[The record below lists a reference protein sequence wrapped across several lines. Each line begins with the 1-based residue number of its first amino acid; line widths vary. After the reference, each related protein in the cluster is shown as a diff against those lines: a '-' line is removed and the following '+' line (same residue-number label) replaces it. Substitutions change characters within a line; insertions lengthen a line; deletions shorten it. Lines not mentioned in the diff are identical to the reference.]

1 MGTRITT
8 PRKEVEIAPG
18 AINLVIHQ
26 DGRRFPLK
34 MPERYAEVKTRV
46 FPVVLMRLK
55 GVENEKGEKC
65 IINSNVRLVWMEF
78 LNIFHNK
85 ALADK
90 KPEYCSIS
98 EVNLARAIGLRSP
111 IVVREAIAILH
122 NLGILKMT
130 WETERCKN
138 NKGEWIDRRVNVR
151 YLDVADPSGELA
163 KNWPDN
169 LKII

>member
-8 PRKEVEIAPG
+8 PRKDVTIASG
-18 AINLVIHQ
+18 AIDLVIHQ

-34 MPERYAEVKTRV
+34 MPEHYTDVKTRI

-65 IINSNVRLVWMEF
+65 IINSNVKNVWAEL
-78 LNIFHNK
+78 LNIFYNK
-85 ALADK
+85 DMADK

-98 EVNLARAIGLRSP
+98 EMNLARAIGLRST
-111 IVVREAIAILH
+111 IVVREAIQILH
-122 NLGILKMT
+122 NLGILKME
-130 WETERCKN
+130 WDSERCKN
-138 NKGEWIDRRVNVR
+138 NKGEMIDRRVNIR
-151 YLDVADPSGELA
+151 YLDIADPSGELA

>member
-1 MGTRITT
+1 MGNRITT
-8 PRKEVEIAPG
+8 PRKDVAVPPG

-90 KPEYCSIS
+90 KPDYCSIS

-122 NLGILKMT
+122 NLGILKMK

-138 NKGEWIDRRVNVR
+138 NKGEMIDRRVNVR